1 MAVRQ
6 AVYTSGRQRFNG
18 QVLGVAQRTGQDLIE
33 VSSTPNCRPSHEVIN
48 GKIFS
53 ISGQDRRYPKWT
65 ADLEALTHDYNCG
78 NSIAIYH
85 EGMERVFSDPLEGTG
100 YSVEE
105 ARKAYSKQRRYENQI
120 RKQKRTV
127 EALKAAGLETR
138 EANAQL
144 NALRHRLKKHIE
156 DNSAIL
162 RRERHREQLYDSAQR
177 MKNAK
182 RIVPTPVPKK
192 PSVSKVANV
201 SGNAF
206 EKAVQT
212 VAAKGTGATV
222 FAETSGIQRKS
233 IGAADIEAAYSAY
246 KQKHAI
252 EVKGQEFAIIRSA
265 FNNEYWVKHKD
276 MRYSTVVVHS
286 VNGYYEYT
294 VRVFDYDMFVII
306 DKERI

>member
-18 QVLGVAQRTGQDLIE
+18 QVLDVAQRTGQDLIE

-53 ISGQDRRYPKWT
+53 ISGQDRRSPKWT

-78 NSIAIYH
+78 HSIAIYH

-105 ARKAYSKQRRYENQI
+105 ARKAYAKQRRYESQI

-182 RIVPTPVPKK
+182 RIVPTPAPKK

-286 VNGYYEYT
+286 VDGYYEYT

>member
-1 MAVRQ
+1 
-6 AVYTSGRQRFNG
+6 
-18 QVLGVAQRTGQDLIE
+18 
-33 VSSTPNCRPSHEVIN
+33 
-48 GKIFS
+48 
-53 ISGQDRRYPKWT
+53 
-65 ADLEALTHDYNCG
+65 
-78 NSIAIYH
+78 
-85 EGMERVFSDPLEGTG
+85 
-100 YSVEE
+100 
-105 ARKAYSKQRRYENQI
+105 
-120 RKQKRTV
+120 
-127 EALKAAGLETR
+127 
-138 EANAQL
+138 
-144 NALRHRLKKHIE
+144 
-156 DNSAIL
+156 
-162 RRERHREQLYDSAQR
+162 

-182 RIVPTPVPKK
+182 RIVPTPAPKK
-192 PSVSKVANV
+192 PSASKVANV

-206 EKAVQT
+206 EKVVQT

-286 VNGYYEYT
+286 VDGYYEYT